1 MPSLSVDLRHTVH
14 RTNHSD
20 KHWGTAIV
28 PVLSSP
34 WGHVQVSILYERMTI
49 CKQSQFLT
57 YHFQVGSRL
66 ALRDQIVKL
75 VAKELEINIDP
86 LTSEQ

>member
-34 WGHVQVSILYERMTI
+34 WGHVQVSILYEVEDDNMQAI
-49 CKQSQFLT
+49 SVSHL
-57 YHFQVGSRL
+57 
-66 ALRDQIVKL
+66 
-75 VAKELEINIDP
+75 P
-86 LTSEQ
+86 LSGRFKASITRSNSEAGG